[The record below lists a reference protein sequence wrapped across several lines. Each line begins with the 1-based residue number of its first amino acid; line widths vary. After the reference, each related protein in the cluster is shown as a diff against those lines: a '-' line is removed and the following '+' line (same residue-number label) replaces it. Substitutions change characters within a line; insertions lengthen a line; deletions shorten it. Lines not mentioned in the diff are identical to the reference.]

1 VAAASTR
8 PASTRERRRA
18 HGLRLAGLTLVA
30 AIGVQLLAAVPADG
44 VPPPPP
50 HPSNSSVKAAQAKA
64 SAKAGQVGAITSKLS
79 SAQAALQDLQDDVEL
94 KQENANKALV
104 DLQTAQD
111 AATKALGDAH
121 AAQVSADASG
131 AAVEQLRKRV
141 DDFAAGSFAQG
152 SALGSVSAYFGA
164 TSPKD
169 LLERQELLN
178 DISGSELDILD
189 QTQEARVQQA
199 NADSLARAALLV
211 AQQKEAVATEAKKAA
226 DTAIALAQAAA
237 ASQAAQTNRLQA
249 TQDSLQ
255 QQLTAAQATVAGL
268 KSQQQ
273 QYRSWLAAKQA
284 EEARAAAA
292 AARASAASPAAHSSH
307 RRGSHHTLSVS
318 ASGSVAVVI
327 RRALSA
333 VGTIYAWGG
342 GTASGPSR
350 GIRDGG
356 VADEYGDYRKIG
368 FDCSGLMVY
377 SFAGAGVSL
386 PHYSGYQY
394 TSGQHVP
401 LSEIEPGDMLFY
413 SSNGS
418 SSGIHHV
425 TMYIGGGQMV
435 EAYESGRPVRV
446 TSVRYYNGLMPYAT
460 RML

>member
-1 VAAASTR
+1 VAAASTQER
-8 PASTRERRRA
+8 RSTRERRWAR
-18 HGLRLAGLTLVA
+18 GLAGGTLVA
-30 AIGVQLLAAVPADG
+30 AIGVQLLGALPAHG
-44 VPPPPP
+44 APPPPP
-50 HPSNSSVKAAQAKA
+50 HPSDSSVRAAQAKA
-64 SAKAGQVGAITSKLS
+64 TAKAGQVGAITSRLS
-79 SAQAALQDLQDDVEL
+79 SAQAALQSLQDQVEL
-94 KQENANKALV
+94 RQENANKALV

-111 AATKALGDAH
+111 VATKAQVDAT

-131 AAVEQLRKRV
+131 QAVDQLRQRV

-164 TSPKD
+164 TSPRD

-178 DISGSELDILD
+178 DISGSELDVLG

-199 NADSLARAALLV
+199 NADSLARAALLT
-211 AQQKEAVATEAKKAA
+211 AQRKEAAATAAKQAA
-226 DTAIALAQAAA
+226 DTAIALARAAA
-237 ASQAAQTNRLQA
+237 AGQATQAERLQA
-249 TQDSLQ
+249 TQTSLQ
-255 QQLTAAQATVAGL
+255 QQLSAAQATVTGL
-268 KSQQQ
+268 KSQRQ
-273 QYRSWLAAKQA
+273 QYRHWLAAKQA
-284 EEARAAAA
+284 EETRAAAA
-292 AARASAASPAAHSSH
+292 AARAADRAGNRHSRHTVPVAAA
-307 RRGSHHTLSVS
+307 
-318 ASGSVAVVI
+318 GSVAVVL

-342 GTASGPSR
+342 GTPSGPSR
-350 GIRDGG
+350 GIHDGG
-356 VADEYGDYRKIG
+356 VADAYGDYRKIG

-377 SFAGAGVSL
+377 AYAGAGVYL

-401 LSEIEPGDMLFY
+401 LSRLQPGDMLFY

-425 TMYIGGGQMV
+425 TMYIGDGQMV